1 MFASYGFGMG
11 SGSGVA
17 SYGYGVYALAGIA
30 VTDPVAE
37 QVVAQPD
44 SMPVGSREMVGDSDK
59 GKAFLGVGP
68 KFPITFGPNQSMALS
83 YYEQHLKEAIRIRLD
98 TRRGWRRMRRNWG
111 SNVPLIVFDPNDRML
126 MGQIRAEIMN
136 ALSDEHRIQVLQV
149 LQRWESTD
157 PVRVLNTI
165 EYLIVNTNVKGNLV
179 YPWQAG
185 TGLRR

>member
-1 MFASYGFGMG
+1 
-11 SGSGVA
+11 
-17 SYGYGVYALAGIA
+17 
-30 VTDPVAE
+30 
-37 QVVAQPD
+37 
-44 SMPVGSREMVGDSDK
+44 
-59 GKAFLGVGP
+59 
-68 KFPITFGPNQSMALS
+68 
-83 YYEQHLKEAIRIRLD
+83 
-98 TRRGWRRMRRNWG
+98 MRRNWG